1 MEKKLNIMVSK
12 QSILFNISEKHKTF
26 TITPPSTGSR
36 TFCKILNNFEFHTYE
51 LCNNNLNFK
60 KNGVTHNHT
69 FSLFPNHEDYKLIM
83 TGRNPY
89 NRMVGKFRRSLQYE
103 NHVIKKFNFKIDFTD
118 FIYDQFY
125 SDEIKKRNQL
135 SMNEFSQLT
144 KKDIHYSSF
153 NRFFIIS
160 SDLSITPN
168 GVFDRKIDYK
178 VRLDSLEEDYRSIDF
193 IRNSD
198 YYKNG
203 LLDLVLSEKIGL
215 NSLMNP
221 HVISEYN
228 LPLHW
233 QEYYTQETADIVYNS
248 AFNYFE
254 TFEIEKDSWKK

>member
-1 MEKKLNIMVSK
+1 MEKNLNIMVCK
-12 QSILFNISEKHKTF
+12 ESILFNISEKHKTF
-26 TITPPSTGSR
+26 TITPPGTGSR
-36 TFCKILNNFEFHTYE
+36 TFCKILDNFEFHTYE
-51 LCNNNLNFK
+51 FCNNNLNLK
-60 KNGVTHNHT
+60 KNKVSHNHT

-89 NRMVGKFRRSLQYE
+89 NRMVSKFRITLQNE
-103 NHVIKKFNFKIDFTD
+103 KQVNKNFNFKIDFTD

-125 SDEIKKRNQL
+125 SDRTKKLNQL
-135 SMNEFSQLT
+135 SMNEISQLT
-144 KKDIHYSSF
+144 KKDILMDID
-153 NRFFIIS
+153 FILY
-160 SDLSITPN
+160 LSMTPN

-193 IRNSD
+193 IKNSD

-215 NSLMNP
+215 DRLMSP
-221 HVISEYN
+221 HAISGYN

-248 AFNYFE
+248 GFNYFE
-254 TFEIEKDSWKK
+254 TFEFEKDSWKK

>member
-12 QSILFNISEKHKTF
+12 QLILFNISEKHKTF

-51 LCNNNLNFK
+51 LSNNNLNFK
-60 KNGVTHNHT
+60 KNEVTHNHT

-103 NHVIKKFNFKIDFTD
+103 KQVNKNFNLKIEFTD

-135 SMNEFSQLT
+135 TMNELSQLT
-144 KKDIHYSSF
+144 KNDILMD
-153 NRFFIIS
+153 I
-160 SDLSITPN
+160 DLILYFSITPN
-168 GVFDRKIDYK
+168 GVFDRKIDHK
-178 VRLDSLEEDYRSIDF
+178 IRLDSLEEDYRSIDF

-248 AFNYFE
+248 GFNYFE

>member
-12 QSILFNISEKHKTF
+12 ESILFNISEKHKTF
-26 TITPPSTGSR
+26 TITPPGTGSR

-51 LCNNNLNFK
+51 LSNNNLNFK

-69 FSLFPNHEDYKLIM
+69 FSSFPNHEDYKLIM

-89 NRMVGKFRRSLQYE
+89 NRMASKFRRSLQYE
-103 NHVIKKFNFKIDFTD
+103 KQVNKNFNFKIDFTD

-125 SDEIKKRNQL
+125 SDSVKKLNQL
-135 SMNEFSQLT
+135 SMNEISQLT
-144 KKDIHYSSF
+144 KNDILMD
-153 NRFFIIS
+153 I
-160 SDLSITPN
+160 DLILYFSITPN
-168 GVFDRKIDYK
+168 GVFDRKIDHKIRIDSMEDDYK
-178 VRLDSLEEDYRSIDF
+178 SIDF

-248 AFNYFE
+248 GFNYFE
-254 TFEIEKDSWKK
+254 TFEIERDSWKK

>member
-1 MEKKLNIMVSK
+1 MEKKLIIMVSK
-12 QSILFNISEKHKTF
+12 ESILFNISEKHKTF

-89 NRMVGKFRRSLQYE
+89 SRMVSSFRRSLQYD
-103 NHVIKKFNFKIDFTD
+103 NQVIKKFNLKIDFTD

-125 SDEIKKRNQL
+125 SDEIKKRNKL
-135 SMNEFSQLT
+135 STSELSQLT
-144 KKDIHYSSF
+144 RKDIHYPSF
-153 NRFFIIS
+153 NRFFINY
-160 SDLSITPN
+160 SDFSITPN

-193 IRNSD
+193 IKNSD

-215 NSLMNP
+215 NSLISP
-221 HVISEYN
+221 HVISGYN
-228 LPLHW
+228 LPLNW
-233 QEYYTQETADIVYNS
+233 EEYYTQETADIVYNNG
-248 AFNYFE
+248 FNYFK
-254 TFEIEKDSWKK
+254 TFEFERDSWKK